1 MWLDS
6 RSVSICSFSMGC
18 CSMLLNSFPSL
29 CVLLLII
36 ANRDTSLWFNIWQ
49 INFQFSYCFSL
60 HELKAIGPTYHLVH
74 YNCYPLI
81 DYPIFYQVKIVII
94 DSVAFHFRQGFED
107 LALRTR
113 ILGEMA
119 LKLVK
124 LAKMCNLAVTN
135 ICSLYCRFLS
145 VPSSPSESQI
155 WYANTSWQSW
165 EKFLELCW
173 YQYILSM
180 LTTYLISMMLHVSFR
195 KRIMMPFMQL
205 SCDRTL
211 S

>member
-1 MWLDS
+1 
-6 RSVSICSFSMGC
+6 MGC

-49 INFQFSYCFSL
+49 LNFQFSYCFSL
-60 HELKAIGPTYHLVH
+60 HELKAIGSTYHLVH

-145 VPSSPSESQI
+145 VPSSPFRISDMICKQQL
-155 WYANTSWQSW
+155 T
-165 EKFLELCW
+165 ELRKV
-173 YQYILSM
+173 LG
-180 LTTYLISMMLHVSFR
+180 TVLISVYFEHAYH
-195 KRIMMPFMQL
+195 L
-205 SCDRTL
+205 SHQYDVACFL
-211 S
+211 